1 MGPVRALFDSNIL
14 IRFLNEKERSILDD
28 LLTGSEKPSISR
40 VTWIEVLTG
49 SRQDDD
55 RLLRSFLSGFR
66 IHEMTPEVAERT
78 AQLRRTTRLK
88 LPDAIIY
95 ATALETGRTLV
106 TLNTRDFPPGTE
118 AVFIPPGD

>member
-1 MGPVRALFDSNIL
+1 MFDSNVL
-14 IRFLNEKERSILDD
+14 IRFLSEKERSILDD
-28 LLTGSEKPSISR
+28 LLAGSDKPSISR

-49 SRQDDD
+49 SRRDDD
-55 RLLRSFLSGFR
+55 GLLRSFLSGFS
-66 IHEMTPEVAERT
+66 IHEITPEIAERA

-118 AVFIPPGD
+118 SVFTPDGD